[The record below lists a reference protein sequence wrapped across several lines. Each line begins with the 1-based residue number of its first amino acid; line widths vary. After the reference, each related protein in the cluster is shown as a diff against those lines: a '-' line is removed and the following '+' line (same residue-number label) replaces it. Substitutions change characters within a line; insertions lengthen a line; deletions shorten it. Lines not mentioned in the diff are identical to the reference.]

1 MYVLVIGLVLFL
13 SVILQAT
20 VLPHLQIFGI
30 KPDLVSLVVVAF
42 ALFRGRYQGA
52 AVGISGGLL
61 IDLLRGDFLGLAA
74 LSKGTTGFLLG
85 TMEERVFNDDFIV
98 PIITAF
104 AGTFADQLLFLI
116 LGNAFGLDYPLWPG
130 IFAVAIPTALYTAML
145 MPLLYNRLYGL
156 NRRLI
161 KMSWEVRRK
170 LF

>member
-1 MYVLVIGLVLFL
+1 MHLVVIGLVLFI

-52 AVGISGGLL
+52 AVGISGGLM
-61 IDLLRGDFLGLAA
+61 IDFLRGDFLGLSA
-74 LSKGTTGFLLG
+74 LSKGIVGFLLG
-85 TMEERVFNDDFIV
+85 TMEERVFNDDFIIPV
-98 PIITAF
+98 VTAF
-104 AGTFADQLLFLI
+104 AGTLADQLLFLI
-116 LGNAFGLDYPLWPG
+116 LGDAFGLDYPVWPG
-130 IFAVAIPTALYTAML
+130 IFAIALPTALYTAML
-145 MPLLYNRLYGL
+145 MPLFYNRLYGL

-161 KMSWEVRRK
+161 KVSWEVRRK

>member
-1 MYVLVIGLVLFL
+1 MHVLVIGLVLFL

-74 LSKGTTGFLLG
+74 LSKGTIGFLLG

-104 AGTFADQLLFLI
+104 TGTFADQLLFLI
-116 LGNAFGLDYPLWPG
+116 LGNALGLDYPLWPG